1 MLVFKFRTQSFS
13 TLPSSVF
20 IEENLFLQTLPIF
33 CETTRL
39 SLIMWISSKTTASL
53 ITEGEEG
60 EVECWQWKQCLW
72 SVPAPPQRRGYLTS
86 PFKCSKA
93 SPPALLGTAFPHGSG
108 GRRQFLYKG
117 VWVFLLFFKSQIT
130 PLPNKI
136 YCIFNYSV
144 HQYSV
149 FVALYVKAKKS
160 DGDSAVLQLL
170 REKLEETWKIRAG
183 VWLGECGAEIHCRYI
198 ITTHNK
204 LGQF

>member
-1 MLVFKFRTQSFS
+1 MLAMKAVSLICTS
-13 TLPSSVF
+13 PSS
-20 IEENLFLQTLPIF
+20 EKGLLDL
-33 CETTRL
+33 L
-39 SLIMWISSKTTASL
+39 SFQVQQGFPS
-53 ITEGEEG
+53 
-60 EVECWQWKQCLW
+60 
-72 SVPAPPQRRGYLTS
+72 
-86 PFKCSKA
+86 
-93 SPPALLGTAFPHGSG
+93 SPPWDSFPSHGSG

-170 REKLEETWKIRAG
+170 REKLEET
-183 VWLGECGAEIHCRYI
+183 
-198 ITTHNK
+198 
-204 LGQF
+204 